1 VSEKLE
7 RKIVKMNKL
16 KTMLKTEKRH
26 SKERYYVTK
35 VDEFSHVVNSGL
47 FLSSKETK
55 RNIAY
60 SLKYLEFL
68 KIQLDELVLDDVM
81 KKMIWKN
88 FIITSISVIEVI
100 MKDRTNNNKH
110 GKELLNEFREKN
122 PLNLSDNDLNKLDDF
137 RKLRN
142 KVHLEI
148 KYVDDNTD
156 WFKFEEKE
164 YLEMK
169 NLLYNFLTS
178 EKMFNSMYIK
188 NIDFLKS

>member
-1 VSEKLE
+1 
-7 RKIVKMNKL
+7 M
-16 KTMLKTEKRH
+16 
-26 SKERYYVTK
+26 
-35 VDEFSHVVNSGL
+35 
-47 FLSSKETK
+47 
-55 RNIAY
+55 
-60 SLKYLEFL
+60 
-68 KIQLDELVLDDVM
+68 
-81 KKMIWKN
+81 
-88 FIITSISVIEVI
+88 
-100 MKDRTNNNKH
+100 
-110 GKELLNEFREKN
+110 
-122 PLNLSDNDLNKLDDF
+122 DDF

>member
-1 VSEKLE
+1 
-7 RKIVKMNKL
+7 MNKL
-16 KTMLKTEKRH
+16 KTMLKTEERH
-26 SKERYYVTK
+26 PKERYYVTK

-88 FIITSISVIEVI
+88 FIITSISIIEVI

-110 GKELLNEFREKN
+110 GKELLNEFRKKN

>member
-1 VSEKLE
+1 
-7 RKIVKMNKL
+7 MNKL
-16 KTMLKTEKRH
+16 KTMLKAEKLPP
-26 SKERYYVTK
+26 KERYYVTK

-47 FLSSKETK
+47 FLSSKKTK

-60 SLKYLEFL
+60 SLRYLECL
-68 KIQLDELVLDDVM
+68 KIQLDELVLDDLM

-100 MKDRTNNNKH
+100 MQDRTNNNKF
-110 GKELLNEFREKN
+110 GEKLLNEFREKN
-122 PLNLSDNDLNKLDDF
+122 PLSLSDNDLDKLDDF

-142 KVHLEI
+142 RVHIEI
-148 KYVDDNTD
+148 KYDDDDTD
-156 WFKFEEKE
+156 WFMFGEKE

-188 NIDFLKS
+188 NVDFLKS

>member
-1 VSEKLE
+1 
-7 RKIVKMNKL
+7 MNKL

-26 SKERYYVTK
+26 PKERYYVTK

-88 FIITSISVIEVI
+88 FIITSISIIEVI

-110 GKELLNEFREKN
+110 GKELLNEFRK
-122 PLNLSDNDLNKLDDF
+122 KI
-137 RKLRN
+137 
-142 KVHLEI
+142 H
-148 KYVDDNTD
+148 
-156 WFKFEEKE
+156 
-164 YLEMK
+164 
-169 NLLYNFLTS
+169 
-178 EKMFNSMYIK
+178 
-188 NIDFLKS
+188 